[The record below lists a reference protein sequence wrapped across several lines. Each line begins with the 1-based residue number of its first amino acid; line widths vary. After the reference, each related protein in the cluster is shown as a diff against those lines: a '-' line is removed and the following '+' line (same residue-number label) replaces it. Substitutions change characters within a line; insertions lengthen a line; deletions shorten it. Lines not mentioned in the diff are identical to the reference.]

1 MKALESI
8 GYVTP
13 KDYSKYLYFHLFRS
27 KNYRLKYKLF
37 VFGLLLLG
45 GILIALGFYYRI
57 KGLVLGGGAII
68 LCFLMFFYTVN
79 TNVKKICKS
88 TAKIVRAKQHMRFGK
103 NGLML
108 DLYFQNEEENEHDEI
123 FFDELEKV
131 YFAKDAIYVY
141 IEKRSVLII
150 PKRNLKV
157 TPEEA
162 RAFLEKYIPDQMLV
176 ICN

>member
-45 GILIALGFYYRI
+45 AVFITLGFSFRI

-68 LCFLMFFYTVN
+68 LCFCMFFYTVN

-88 TAKIVRAKQHMRFGK
+88 KAKVVRAQQHLTFGK
-103 NGLML
+103 NGFML
-108 DLYFQNEEENEHDEI
+108 DLLFRNEEENEHDEI

-131 YFAKDAIYVY
+131 YLAKDAIYIYV
-141 IEKRSVLII
+141 EKRSVLII

-162 RAFLEKYIPDQMLV
+162 RAFLEKYIPAQILV
-176 ICN
+176 ICK